1 MVKLHIKHGD
11 ESQFLYETTTNTPI
25 DNLINQISL
34 IYNGRLKV
42 HRICNG
48 KKFQNIDLIIFI
60 SLLEMSM
67 LAKHG
72 ITLPVNMQGLTDEQ
86 ITDLKLNDEYADK
99 CIPMDGYIE
108 EEDVTGKR
116 NGRGIN
122 WNYFNSFKNF
132 FSICSTY
139 RKNAFNI
146 RTYNSRSKR

>member
-1 MVKLHIKHGD
+1 
-11 ESQFLYETTTNTPI
+11 
-25 DNLINQISL
+25 
-34 IYNGRLKV
+34 
-42 HRICNG
+42 
-48 KKFQNIDLIIFI
+48 
-60 SLLEMSM
+60 MSM

-99 CIPMDGYIE
+99 CIPMDGYID

-122 WNYFNSFKNF
+122 WNYFDSLKIVF
-132 FSICSTY
+132 ICSTY